1 MVCSRSLFF
10 CCASSL
16 STCGLQPHV
25 YTFSS
30 SSITTLWKN
39 PADMSLTGP
48 GKPLTLIGLV
58 TFENNNIL
66 VLPKMCHKNDHQKKA
81 NLFVVPVAHLTEETT
96 AEGPDVAL
104 LRQQERVRVAGVD
117 LGYSVSNAPVNQSS
131 FSLLYPL
138 SLSGRARLRRA
149 LRAK

>member
-58 TFENNNIL
+58 TFEKRHVNNSKAVPQNNHH
-66 VLPKMCHKNDHQKKA
+66 PKQTH
-81 NLFVVPVAHLTEETT
+81 LFVVPVAHLTEETT
-96 AEGPDVAL
+96 AESPDIAL